1 MLPYGMK
8 YHLGGYLS
16 IVTTC
21 VTVATMLMPTPYR
34 TEGNVVARKRRHS
47 GGPNE
52 VVQIGVR
59 LEEELRRRLERV
71 ASQRGQSMNAEIV
84 ERLRRSF
91 QSDEDKTTLIARAII
106 DTYPD
111 IADRIEEIFA
121 EYRRDDYLVD
131 LGQEMADEERNER
144 DLAERAERERSD
156 K

>member
-1 MLPYGMK
+1 MSLRPGTR
-8 YHLGGYLS
+8 S
-16 IVTTC
+16 
-21 VTVATMLMPTPYR
+21 
-34 TEGNVVARKRRHS
+34 NVVARKRRHS
-47 GGPNE
+47 AL
-52 VVQIGVR
+52 VIQIGVR

-91 QSDEDKTTLIARAII
+91 QSDEDKTDLIARAII

-121 EYRRDDYLVD
+121 EARRDDYLAE
-131 LGQEMADEERNER
+131 LGQDMADEERTER
-144 DLAERAERERSD
+144 EIAERAEREGND

>member
-1 MLPYGMK
+1 M
-8 YHLGGYLS
+8 
-16 IVTTC
+16 
-21 VTVATMLMPTPYR
+21 VATYVTIVAVLMALRPGTR
-34 TEGNVVARKRRHS
+34 SNVVARKRRHS
-47 GGPNE
+47 VALNE

-91 QSDEDKTTLIARAII
+91 QSDEDKTDLIARAII

-121 EYRRDDYLVD
+121 EQRRDDALAD
-131 LGQEMADEERNER
+131 AAMDSLDEER
-144 DLAERAERERSD
+144 LERERDD

>member
-1 MLPYGMK
+1 M
-8 YHLGGYLS
+8 
-16 IVTTC
+16 
-21 VTVATMLMPTPYR
+21 
-34 TEGNVVARKRRHS
+34 EGNVAARKRRHS
-47 GGPNE
+47 TAPNE

-91 QSDEDKTTLIARAII
+91 QSDEDKITLIARAII

-121 EYRRDDYLVD
+121 EIRRDDYLAND
-131 LGQEMADEERNER
+131 LADEEKIER
-144 DLAERAERERSD
+144 AMAAERAERERND
-156 K
+156 E

>member
-1 MLPYGMK
+1 
-8 YHLGGYLS
+8 LS
-16 IVTTC
+16 IVAAC
-21 VTVATMLMPTPYR
+21 VTIGTMLMSLRYR
-34 TEGNVVARKRRHS
+34 TKGNVVARKRR
-47 GGPNE
+47 PTPAPRALNE

-59 LEEELRRRLERV
+59 LEEGLRRRLERV
-71 ASQRGQSMNAEIV
+71 ALQRGQSMNAEIV

-121 EYRRDDYLVD
+121 EYRRDDYLAD
-131 LGQEMADEERNER
+131 FGQEIADEERIER
-144 DLAERAERERSD
+144 ESAERAERERND

>member
-1 MLPYGMK
+1 M
-8 YHLGGYLS
+8 
-16 IVTTC
+16 VTTC
-21 VTVATMLMPTPYR
+21 VTIVTVLMALRPGTR
-34 TEGNVVARKRRHS
+34 SNVVARKRRHS
-47 GGPNE
+47 VALNE

-111 IADRIEEIFA
+111 IADRIEEIF
-121 EYRRDDYLVD
+121 EEGRRDDYLAD
-131 LGQEMADEERNER
+131 LGQEMEDEKRLEREM
-144 DLAERAERERSD
+144 AERAERERND

>member
-1 MLPYGMK
+1 
-8 YHLGGYLS
+8 
-16 IVTTC
+16 
-21 VTVATMLMPTPYR
+21 MPVRYR
-34 TEGNVVARKRRHS
+34 TEGNVMARKRRHS
-47 GGPNE
+47 GAPNE
-52 VVQIGVR
+52 IVQIGVR
-59 LEEELRRRLERV
+59 LEEQLRRRLERV

-121 EYRRDDYLVD
+121 EYRRDDYLAD
-131 LGQEMADEERNER
+131 LGQEMADEERIER
-144 DLAERAERERSD
+144 EMAERAERERND